1 MLKSKPNAFSRPR
14 EMHLVLGE
22 LDFADS
28 ALLVFLTALGMPLY
42 RGMSHGAHAGSLE
55 PAKRW
60 RKIDKCGIFLFQPVQ
75 GEETD
80 KTTNLRWLEPNCMD
94 RSSGVVWVVKLWGN
108 LWGLYAACPTYFVEA
123 NGW

>member
-1 MLKSKPNAFSRPR
+1 MEKA
-14 EMHLVLGE
+14 
-22 LDFADS
+22 
-28 ALLVFLTALGMPLY
+28 
-42 RGMSHGAHAGSLE
+42 
-55 PAKRW
+55 
-60 RKIDKCGIFLFQPVQ
+60 DKCGIFLFQPVQ

-94 RSSGVVWVVKLWGN
+94 RPSGVVWVVKLWGN